1 MKKISEKN
9 NTIKLIIKKFKI
21 FNLINILIISLLVT
35 LILGVYKFID
45 DSVEDTR
52 MLKNAVD
59 EISQPSEVFDAINKC
74 SIELYNADNNF
85 RLYLATKSERYF
97 DNYISK
103 LNEVKNDIDMLS
115 ATILDDTSS
124 DDINVEI
131 SSKLTLSNK
140 IIELKHEIDS
150 ITSNPKQLKLA
161 PNELTAPAF
170 DIKEIE
176 YFSQSIK
183 TDSIIPVFDTASKDT
198 RFITRL
204 RNLFVN
210 KKDDT
215 PKFEYKTVSSSLTSD
230 SVLVTETDS
239 AKIADFQKAI
249 QVYYQKV
256 FNTYNNKFK
265 VLDTEEKKLADINTN
280 IIDNINQLLIEIKN
294 YENSRVNHLRYHAKI
309 NSDDAQRSIKTNLI
323 VAVSLFAVMAI
334 IAMFLLNIINKRNR
348 ALKNE
353 YEKLNK
359 ISNSKSKLINVVTHE
374 IKAPISNIPL
384 LIKQCKDDNQN
395 TEKYLDIIED
405 SALHIQTTANHILN
419 YNLLEDQYVS
429 ISVSEFDLYNT
440 LNETINLVKPK
451 AVVKGLKLE
460 TKFTENTKCVISGD
474 RNKIQE
480 ILINL
485 VDNAIKYTNEGTVS
499 TFFEIIQKEQNHL
512 KIVVKDTGIGIPEEK
527 QSKLYDEKSNISDNN
542 NVEGSTGLGLAIT
555 KKLVELL
562 KGNMELVESSDK
574 GTTFEVLIPVT
585 IVNETSLKAS
595 TESNTEKEVANVLI
609 VDDDAISLTVITNI
623 LKDNNFKV
631 LCAESYKSAV
641 AAIEENDLDLIITD
655 INLPDGNGK
664 EIIVKTKQIKPDV
677 PVMVSTAHT
686 NPDLIEDIINTGACA
701 VIGKP
706 VSTNNILSEINKH
719 LKKTEIV

>member
-1 MKKISEKN
+1 MKKSSEKN
-9 NTIKLIIKKFKI
+9 KMFDV
-21 FNLINILIISLLVT
+21 INILIVSLLV
-35 LILGVYKFID
+35 ILVITVYKFINH
-45 DSVEDTR
+45 SIENSK
-52 MLKNAVD
+52 MLKSAVD
-59 EISQPSEVFDAINKC
+59 EISQPSDVSEAINQC
-74 SIELYNADNNF
+74 SITLYNADNNF
-85 RLYLATKSERYF
+85 RMYLATKSDHYLST
-97 DNYISK
+97 YISK
-103 LNEVKNDIDMLS
+103 LNEVKNKIDTLS
-115 ATILDDTSS
+115 TTILSYTSSKEFDATIENKLD
-124 DDINVEI
+124 
-131 SSKLTLSNK
+131 LSNR
-140 IIELKHEIDS
+140 IIEIKHEIDS
-150 ITSNPKQLKLA
+150 ITSKPQRLKPTPKALI
-161 PNELTAPAF
+161 APAY
-170 DIKEIE
+170 DIKKIE

-183 TDSIIPVFDTASKDT
+183 TDSIVPVFDSTGKDT

-210 KKDDT
+210 KQDDT
-215 PKFEYKTVSSSLTSD
+215 PKFEYKTISSSETQDSIAFSD
-230 SVLVTETDS
+230 SDS
-239 AKIADFQKAI
+239 TKMADFQKAI
-249 QVYYQKV
+249 QVYYQDV
-256 FNTYNNKFK
+256 FNAHNYRLK
-265 VLDTEEKKLADINTN
+265 VLDDEEKKLASINSDIIN
-280 IIDNINQLLIEIKN
+280 NINQLLIEIRN
-294 YENSRVNHLRYHAKI
+294 YERNRVNHLRYDAKI
-309 NSDDAQRSIKTNLI
+309 TSDKAQKAINNNSTFS
-323 VAVSLFAVMAI
+323 VALFAFMTIGVMI
-334 IAMFLLNIINKRNR
+334 LLNEVKKRDR
-348 ALKNE
+348 ALKVE
-353 YEKLNK
+353 YKKLDK
-359 ISNSKSKLINVVTHE
+359 ISNSKSRLINVVTHE

-384 LIKQCKDDNQN
+384 LIKQCKNDSQN

-405 SALHIQTTANHILN
+405 SALHIQTTTNHILN

-429 ISVSEFDLYNT
+429 ISASEFDLHGT
-440 LNETINLVKPK
+440 LSETINLTKPK
-451 AVVKGLKLE
+451 AVEKGLNFE
-460 TKFTENTKCVISGD
+460 TKFTDNTKCIISSD

-485 VDNAIKYTNEGTVS
+485 VDNAIKYTNKGTVS
-499 TFFEIIQKEQNHL
+499 NLIEIIHKENNQDYL
-512 KIVVKDTGIGIPEEK
+512 RFVIKDTGTGIPKER
-527 QSKLYDEKSNISDNN
+527 QSKLFDEKTNIAKGANI
-542 NVEGSTGLGLAIT
+542 EGSTGLGLAIT

-562 KGNMELVESSDK
+562 KGNMELVESNNK

-664 EIIVKTKQIKPDV
+664 EIIVKTKQVKPDV

>member
-1 MKKISEKN
+1 MKKISKKN
-9 NTIKLIIKKFKI
+9 NIIKLIDKLKI
-21 FNLINILIISLLVT
+21 FNLINILIVSLLVT
-35 LILGVYKFID
+35 LVLTVYKFIH

-85 RLYLATKSERYF
+85 RLYLATKSDHYF
-97 DNYISK
+97 DNYILK
-103 LNEVKNDIDMLS
+103 LNEVKSDIDMLS
-115 ATILDDTSS
+115 ATIIGDTSS
-124 DDINVEI
+124 EDINVEI

-183 TDSIIPVFDTASKDT
+183 TDSVIPIFDTASKDT

-204 RNLFVN
+204 KNLFIN

-215 PKFEYKTVSSSLTSD
+215 PKFEYKTVSSSITND
-230 SVLVTETDS
+230 SVTVTETDS

-265 VLDTEEKKLADINTN
+265 VLDTEEKKLADINSN

-294 YENSRVNHLRYHAKI
+294 YENSRVDHLRYHAKI
-309 NSDDAQRSIKTNLI
+309 NSDDAQKSIKNNLI
-323 VAVSLFAVMAI
+323 ISVCMFAFMALV
-334 IAMFLLNIINKRNR
+334 AMFLLHRIKKRDI
-348 ALKNE
+348 ALKAE

-384 LIKQCKDDNQN
+384 LIKQCKNDIQN
-395 TEKYLDIIED
+395 TEKYLNVIED

-419 YNLLEDQYVS
+419 YNLLEDQYVN
-429 ISVSEFDLYNT
+429 ISVSEFNLYNT
-440 LNETINLVKPK
+440 LNETINLTKPK
-451 AVVKGLKLE
+451 AVGKGLNIE
-460 TKFTENTKCVISGD
+460 TIFTDNTKCSVSSD
-474 RNKIQE
+474 KYKIQE

-485 VDNAIKYTNEGTVS
+485 VDNAIKYTETGTVNA
-499 TFFEIIQKEQNHL
+499 FFEVVCKEQGSHFL
-512 KIVVKDTGIGIPEEK
+512 EIVVKDTGVGIPKEK
-527 QSKLYDEKSNISDNN
+527 QGKLYDEKTSVSDNIN
-542 NVEGSTGLGLAIT
+542 FGSSTGLGLAIT
-555 KKLVELL
+555 KKLIDLL
-562 KGNMELVESSDK
+562 KGTIELVESSNK
-574 GTTFEVLIPVT
+574 GTTFKVLIPITVIDDT
-585 IVNETSLKAS
+585 RDNATTNDN
-595 TESNTEKEVANVLI
+595 TESEIANILVI
-609 VDDDAISLTVITNI
+609 DDDAISLMVLTNI
-623 LKDNNFKV
+623 LKTNNFKV
-631 LCAESYKSAV
+631 ISAKSYKSAIT
-641 AAIEENDLDLIITD
+641 AIEENDLDLIITD
-655 INLPDGNGK
+655 INLPDGDGK
-664 EIIVKTKQIKPDV
+664 EIIAETKQIKPNV
-677 PVMVSTAHT
+677 PVMVATAHT
-686 NPDLIEDIINTGACA
+686 NPDIINDIINSGACS
-701 VIGKP
+701 VINKP
-706 VSTNNILSEINKH
+706 VSTKTVLKEVNKH
-719 LKKTEIV
+719 LKKQ